1 MRRCR
6 YNLFDV
12 MLIPN
17 IDGSKELIK
26 INKCIF
32 DNNSFNT
39 IVPCMCDYYIPVE
52 IDPYWKDIVD
62 ETNRRLNNEK

>member
-12 MLIPN
+12 MLIPT

-26 INKCIF
+26 INSCIF
-32 DNNSFNT
+32 DNNTSDD
-39 IVPCMCDYYIPVE
+39 IIPCKCQYYIPVE
-52 IDPYWKDIVD
+52 LDPCWKDIVD
-62 ETNRRLNNEK
+62 ETNRRLNNG